1 MELERT
7 FSRIFNG
14 SILDGLESALGES
27 GMKAVL
33 SNVELALCMDN
44 PGELHRNLRDIFKE
58 GAFVLEKV
66 IVKELFRRLNV
77 PYEET
82 GNLDFEGYV
91 SHARKLFVSRQET
104 VPADHAV
111 GESLKA
117 QVIRPHLKVVRTLW
131 RNSPVQVSF
140 VVVDLNSGLEYPQ
153 NFVCVFP
160 KNLFR
165 RNQRSNLKRSKFFRV
180 FGEKANEVAR
190 SLLENALERE
200 RDTNVR
206 RQIEFSLRDIKEAE

>member
-1 MELERT
+1 MELERR
-7 FSRIFNG
+7 FSQILNG

-33 SNVELALCMDN
+33 SNVELAFCMDN
-44 PGELHRNLRDIFKE
+44 PGELHRNLHGIFKE

-66 IVKELFRRLNV
+66 IVKELFQRLNV

-91 SHARKLFVSRQET
+91 RHARKLFVSRQEML
-104 VPADHAV
+104 PADHAA
-111 GESLKA
+111 GESPKA
-117 QVIRPHLKVVRTLW
+117 NVIRPYLKVVRTLW
-131 RNSPVQVSF
+131 RNNPVQISF
-140 VVVDLNSGLEYPQ
+140 VVVDLNSGLGYPQ

-160 KNLFR
+160 MNLFR

-180 FGEKANEVAR
+180 FGEKANRVAR
-190 SLLENALERE
+190 DVLENALERE
-200 RDTNVR
+200 RDINVR
-206 RQIEFSLRDIKEAE
+206 RQIESSLRDIKEPE